1 MAVSGCRHIGSKRIG
16 KNCIE
21 SIQETVMN
29 SKAVSADKLM
39 EDLRLVVT
47 DAEELLKATAGQAGE
62 KVAAARVR
70 AAESI
75 DAAKGRIAQAGYAAA
90 AQTREAAEAADD
102 YVHDNPWAAM
112 GVAAAVGIVIGILI
126 AKK

>member
-1 MAVSGCRHIGSKRIG
+1 
-16 KNCIE
+16 
-21 SIQETVMN
+21 MN

-47 DAEELLKATAGQAGE
+47 DAEELLRATAGQAGE
-62 KVAAARVR
+62 KVAAARAR

-75 DAAKGRIAQAGYAAA
+75 DAAKARIAQAGYAAA
-90 AQTREAAEAADD
+90 AQTRVAARAADD
-102 YVHDNPWAAM
+102 YVHDNPWTAV
-112 GVAAAVGIVIGILI
+112 GVAAAVGIVIGVLI

>member
-1 MAVSGCRHIGSKRIG
+1 MK
-16 KNCIE
+16 
-21 SIQETVMN
+21 

-47 DAEELLKATAGQAGE
+47 DAEELLRATAGQAGE
-62 KVAAARVR
+62 KVAAARAR
-70 AAESI
+70 AEESI
-75 DAAKGRIAQAGYAAA
+75 NAAKARIAQAGYAAA
-90 AQTREAAEAADD
+90 AQTREAAKAADD
-102 YVHDNPWAAM
+102 YVHDNPWAAI